1 MSSTLDQG
9 GVTRL
14 VTAMQELI
22 KASYLTQQTLAK
34 GLTINTTLPS
44 YTVAGLPAV
53 APVGAQAYAT
63 NGRNSG
69 QGAGAGTGTAV
80 VGNGTVW
87 NAVWSGAAV
96 TA

>member
-9 GVTRL
+9 GVTRI

-63 NGRNSG
+63 NGRG
-69 QGAGAGTGTAV
+69 PGEGAGAGTGCAV
-80 VGNGTVW
+80 VGSGSIW
-87 NAVWSGAAV
+87 RAVWSGVAPTV
-96 TA
+96 